1 MQSGHATSAS
11 VALYSAALDG
21 GKIMS
26 RKSDGKI
33 VAQQADDQSKPVE
46 LNEQQLDMV
55 AGGTKTTDKASTK
68 LFELTATGTHI
79 KDAKITT

>member
-1 MQSGHATSAS
+1 MTLH
-11 VALYSAALDG
+11 SAALDG

-26 RKSDGKI
+26 KKSDDKI
-33 VAQQADDQSKPVE
+33 IPQKADDQSKLVE

-55 AGGTKTTDKASTK
+55 AGGTKITDKASTK

-79 KDAKITT
+79 KDVKITT

>member
-1 MQSGHATSAS
+1 MRSGYATSAS
-11 VALYSAALDG
+11 VALHSAALDG

-26 RKSDGKI
+26 KKSDDKI
-33 VAQQADDQSKPVE
+33 IPQKADDQSKPVE

-55 AGGTKTTDKASTK
+55 AGGTKDKASAK

-79 KDAKITT
+79 KDAKIII

>member
-1 MQSGHATSAS
+1 MRSGYATSAS
-11 VALYSAALDG
+11 VALHSAALDG

-26 RKSDGKI
+26 KKSDDKI
-33 VAQQADDQSKPVE
+33 IPQKADDQSKPVE

-55 AGGTKTTDKASTK
+55 AGGTKGTDKASTK

-79 KDAKITT
+79 KDAKIII